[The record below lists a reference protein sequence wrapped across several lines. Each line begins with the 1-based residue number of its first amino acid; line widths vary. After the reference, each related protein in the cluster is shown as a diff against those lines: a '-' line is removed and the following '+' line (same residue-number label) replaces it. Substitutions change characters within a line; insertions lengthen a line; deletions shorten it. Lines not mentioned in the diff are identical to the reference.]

1 MNKVY
6 LLTISLLVSASAS
19 AEAEWT
25 HFYETRLT
33 NFYVDNTSIQPVEG
47 KRQVWILGNA
57 KSRKGSGE
65 ISFKSLQQFD
75 CKEKMNRGIAY
86 ATFSGEMAAGDKLTE
101 TDVPSS
107 WTLVLS
113 GTAEETLFKQLCP

>member
-1 MNKVY
+1 MNKSY
-6 LLTISLLVSASAS
+6 LLMISLLASAS
-19 AEAEWT
+19 AQAEWT

-33 NFYVDNTSIQPVEG
+33 DFYVDNASIQPVDG
-47 KRQVWILGNA
+47 KLQVWILGNSKA
-57 KSRKGSGE
+57 RKGSGE

-86 ATFSGEMAAGDKLTE
+86 ATFSEEMAAGDKLNE

-113 GTAEETLFKQLCP
+113 GTAEQTLFKQLCP

>member
-1 MNKVY
+1 MKKAY
-6 LLTISLLVSASAS
+6 LLMISLLASAS
-19 AEAEWT
+19 AQAEWT

-33 NFYVDNTSIQPVEG
+33 NFYVDNASIQPVDG
-47 KRQVWILGNA
+47 KLQVWILGNSKA
-57 KSRKGSGE
+57 RKGSGE

-86 ATFSGEMAAGDKLTE
+86 ATFSEEMAAGDKLNE

-113 GTAEETLFKQLCP
+113 GTAEQTLFKQLCP

>member
-1 MNKVY
+1 MNKSY
-6 LLTISLLVSASAS
+6 LLMISLLASAS
-19 AEAEWT
+19 SQAEWT

-33 NFYVDNTSIQPVEG
+33 DFYVDNASIQPVDG
-47 KRQVWILGNA
+47 KLQVWILGNSKA
-57 KSRKGSGE
+57 RKGSGE

-86 ATFSGEMAAGDKLTE
+86 ATFSEEMAAGDKLNE

-113 GTAEETLFKQLCP
+113 GTAEQTLFKQLCP

>member
-1 MNKVY
+1 MNKAY
-6 LLTISLLVSASAS
+6 LLMISLLASAS
-19 AEAEWT
+19 AQAEWT

-33 NFYVDNTSIQPVEG
+33 NFYVDNASIQPVDG
-47 KRQVWILGNA
+47 KLQVWILGNSKA
-57 KSRKGSGE
+57 RKGSGE

-86 ATFSGEMAAGDKLTE
+86 ATFSEEMAAGDKLNE

-113 GTAEETLFKQLCP
+113 GTAEQTLFKQLCP

>member
-6 LLTISLLVSASAS
+6 ILMISLVASAT
-19 AEAEWT
+19 AQAEWT
-25 HFYETRLT
+25 HFYETRRT
-33 NFYVDNTSIQPVEG
+33 NFYVDNASIQPVDG
-47 KRQVWILGNA
+47 KRQVWILGNSKA
-57 KSRKGSGE
+57 RKGSGE

-86 ATFSGEMAAGDKLTE
+86 MTFSEEMAGGEKLSE
-101 TDVPSS
+101 TDVPSA

-113 GTAEETLFKQLCP
+113 DTAEETLFKQLCP